1 MHATGIANTNNEAT
15 WLFMVIMRKGMQIL
29 FLNFFGTRAALLA
42 RNFIYIQKLFME
54 NNNKTTEVLNDLIQ
68 INNDR
73 INGYERALNE
83 LKDEDNDLRALFT
96 NFIDQSRQIKMALGK
111 EVQVLGKD
119 MDTGTTASGKIYRA
133 WMDVKAL
140 FSGHSRHAVLENC
153 EFGEDAAQ
161 KAYKTALE
169 TEGLPAYIFALLN
182 KQKAEL
188 KTAHDEV
195 KALRDQE
202 KYTEA

>member
-1 MHATGIANTNNEAT
+1 MENTN
-15 WLFMVIMRKGMQIL
+15 
-29 FLNFFGTRAALLA
+29 
-42 RNFIYIQKLFME
+42 
-54 NNNKTTEVLNDLIQ
+54 KTAEVLNDLIQ
-68 INNDR
+68 IQNDR

-83 LKDEDNDLRALFT
+83 LKDADGDLRVLFT
-96 NFIDQSRQIKMALGK
+96 NFIDQSRQLKMALGK

-119 MDTGTTASGKIYRA
+119 MDTGTTVSGKIYRA

-140 FSGHSRHAVLENC
+140 FTGHDRHTVLENC

-161 KAYKTALE
+161 KAYKSALE
-169 TEGLPAYIFALLN
+169 TEGLPAYLFALIS